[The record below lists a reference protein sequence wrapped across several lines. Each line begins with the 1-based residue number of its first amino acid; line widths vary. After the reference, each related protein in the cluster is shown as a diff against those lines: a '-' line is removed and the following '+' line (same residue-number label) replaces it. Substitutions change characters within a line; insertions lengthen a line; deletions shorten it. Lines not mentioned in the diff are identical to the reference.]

1 MSLIGLN
8 LLSEAPWIN
17 VVERNQ
23 WVNWLCFNLSL
34 NFGHI
39 ANRSEPPT
47 VGETFLAWICLL
59 RRQQSQIVHQWRC
72 ASLSVLIAE
81 IYDEYREVLHSCIR
95 FLSGHSESVE
105 DVAARYALILLSIHG
120 NSFLS
125 RVDSLRLVS
134 LQHVVA
140 ILLRAASKLVRQ
152 SLSTFVAAADPHV
165 LVWRRP
171 SNSDADFR
179 LPHCESS
186 ASYDGVVEKYC
197 PGQEAPFC
205 AGWLMAL
212 AIDQC
217 SVTAPHGKAAVREVM
232 ACARSEYSECYHDEV
247 CGDKA
252 DATVS
257 ALEAFVAGID
267 CGCTSIRC
275 LRNLHST
282 HLGTALTELP
292 VGLLSEEGNMHLVAS
307 SGQGGSIA
315 PARNTI
321 SRQILKEYFP
331 FEVVGTFS

>member
-1 MSLIGLN
+1 
-8 LLSEAPWIN
+8 

-152 SLSTFVAAADPHV
+152 FVCATSPDDLFCCADQCGCVCCECYPESTVLTAGTPRGQPTEPNHRRQQLRTCLNHLCCRKGTALSRAGDVYRPQQNLQQQNPHRRHSGSLIMTASPRGHELPNHSTQQPKYSLEHQQ
-165 LVWRRP
+165 
-171 SNSDADFR
+171 
-179 LPHCESS
+179 S
-186 ASYDGVVEKYC
+186 ASYENRTRNNS
-197 PGQEAPFC
+197 PF
-205 AGWLMAL
+205 
-212 AIDQC
+212 
-217 SVTAPHGKAAVREVM
+217 
-232 ACARSEYSECYHDEV
+232 
-247 CGDKA
+247 
-252 DATVS
+252 
-257 ALEAFVAGID
+257 
-267 CGCTSIRC
+267 
-275 LRNLHST
+275 
-282 HLGTALTELP
+282 
-292 VGLLSEEGNMHLVAS
+292 
-307 SGQGGSIA
+307 
-315 PARNTI
+315 
-321 SRQILKEYFP
+321 
-331 FEVVGTFS
+331 